1 MAAGHAGAPAT
12 TPAAACAARRAR
24 CTSFPLLPV
33 IPRQT
38 PGLPPSLPFRT
49 TPPPKPAPISPP
61 FPRFPQFPHRLSRPV
76 EDREGCPALA
86 GVRNLCLDD
95 PSAGRPDRHC
105 NFSDRS
111 IQARR
116 ATAARSASPSNRPY
130 RRHCSAPTSWQAPV
144 SADQRSVDAAFMPGS
159 LRRRRCRSPGRCCP
173 RRGRSWPG
181 GPSRGGSSR
190 RSSVRGRVPGRCAGP
205 PAGSGRRRRPR
216 RGAAACPSRADW
228 ESQRI
233 LICDQADNG
242 VTRFDMIN
250 NTKTGSLEAECL

>member
-1 MAAGHAGAPAT
+1 MPRACWGSQSMSGRSQRRSSRLTLQFQRPKHPGA
-12 TPAAACAARRAR
+12 
-24 CTSFPLLPV
+24 S
-33 IPRQT
+33 
-38 PGLPPSLPFRT
+38 
-49 TPPPKPAPISPP
+49 
-61 FPRFPQFPHRLSRPV
+61 
-76 EDREGCPALA
+76 
-86 GVRNLCLDD
+86 
-95 PSAGRPDRHC
+95 
-105 NFSDRS
+105 SDRS
-111 IQARR
+111 TQRKSLKQAVP
-116 ATAARSASPSNRPY
+116 TALFGTHLMAS
-130 RRHCSAPTSWQAPV
+130 PV
-144 SADQRSVDAAFMPGS
+144 SADQRSVDAAFMLGS

-190 RSSVRGRVPGRCAGP
+190 RSSARGRAPGRRAGP

>member
-1 MAAGHAGAPAT
+1 MLVHLPPHQQQLAPQGAPGA
-12 TPAAACAARRAR
+12 P
-24 CTSFPLLPV
+24 SLFPLLPV

-116 ATAARSASPSNRPY
+116 ATAARSASPSSRPY
-130 RRHCSAPTSWQAPV
+130 RRHCSAPTSLQAQPPLISDLWTLPSCLALSGGGVVEVQAAAALAAADRGPAGRPEVGRAVAPV
-144 SADQRSVDAAFMPGS
+144 REDVLTDDAPALPRDPVVVEGRAEAQQRARPAPTGRANAF
-159 LRRRRCRSPGRCCP
+159 
-173 RRGRSWPG
+173 
-181 GPSRGGSSR
+181 
-190 RSSVRGRVPGRCAGP
+190 
-205 PAGSGRRRRPR
+205 
-216 RGAAACPSRADW
+216 
-228 ESQRI
+228 
-233 LICDQADNG
+233 
-242 VTRFDMIN
+242 
-250 NTKTGSLEAECL
+250 